1 MNVTRILVVDDDKSV
16 LRMIEYGL
24 QRLGSD
30 YQIYTAKDMDGA
42 LNLIENQHI
51 DLVITD
57 YMMPGL
63 TGIDLA
69 RAVHHLSPSTQI
81 VLMTAYGT
89 EKLRD
94 TSNHVG
100 FDGYI
105 DKPFDIEK
113 IREIIRAAK
122 NAKNTKNT
130 KRGKPVAVE
139 TAQSA
144 DSAVAVVETT
154 EPVET
159 AESAPPDAS
168 PPGPRSITELLQAL
182 QVNAGA
188 RAVLLINAL
197 GDLVKITGQIDQA
210 RAASVAS
217 LAASTFL
224 HTAELSSLLGNKRVF
239 KSGFYEGDAYNIYIC
254 DVNQNALLAVVFDI
268 KLRSGVVWFYT
279 KQAAAELAPL
289 LT

>member
-42 LNLIENQHI
+42 LKLIENQHI

-122 NAKNTKNT
+122 NAKNAKNA
-130 KRGKPVAVE
+130 KRGKPVAVDATE
-139 TAQSA
+139 SA
-144 DSAVAVVETT
+144 AVAVAETT
-154 EPVET
+154 ET
-159 AESAPPDAS
+159 TESAPPDT
-168 PPGPRSITELLQAL
+168 PPAEPRSITELLQAL

-188 RAVLLINAL
+188 RAVLLINSQ

-210 RAASVAS
+210 RAASIAA

-289 LT
+289 LS